1 MGQIRLEAVIGEDD
15 HVGRLAVSGD
25 ETAQGTIDEG
35 EVAVHHRTELGA
47 VLRRRS
53 HLAVVLGESILPERV
68 ADLVEAG
75 QVDRQYGQ
83 VRADVNQPLGRFQ
96 GPAVDFHGNAQH
108 VDRIHDRVCRRGSID
123 AREELGE
130 QSSIGRLVVGKRC
143 Q

>member
-83 VRADVNQPLGRFQ
+83 VRADVNQPRSEE
-96 GPAVDFHGNAQH
+96 
-108 VDRIHDRVCRRGSID
+108 RR
-123 AREELGE
+123 
-130 QSSIGRLVVGKRC
+130 VGKECRSGSARWNTK
-143 Q
+143 QE